1 MKKVNYTTVKE
12 LLGND
17 SFFAWYPQTDKIEE
31 NKWQEWIEVSK
42 EHRHLS
48 NEAIR
53 LLDLIMMAKENSATS
68 EQRID
73 TTFDRITNTITIFKK
88 QQIRRKQNK

>member
-17 SFFAWYPQTDKIEE
+17 SFLAWYRQTDKIEE

-42 EHRHLS
+42 EHRHLAS
-48 NEAIR
+48 EAIR
-53 LLDLIMMAKENSATS
+53 LLDLIMMAKGNSTTS
-68 EQRID
+68 EQRMD
-73 TTFDRITNTITIFKK
+73 TTFDRITNTSIIFNK
-88 QQIRRKQNK
+88 QRIRRKQNK